1 MKLITTSDGSHS
13 VYSDKFNA
21 DYHSKHGAIQESQHV
36 FIISGLQYFFQSSPL
51 SSIGVRGEAETLR
64 IFEMGFGTGL
74 NAFLTFL
81 EMQDKNVNVEYT
93 AVEQYPL
100 KEEIYSSLNYTELL
114 DAENNKS
121 NFLEMHECE
130 WNVFCNISTKF
141 TIRKVNTQL
150 QMLNHDYNY
159 HLVFFDAFAYTAQPE
174 LWTEEIFK
182 QLYNTMEQ
190 GGTLVTYSAKG
201 QVRRNLQA
209 AGFQVE
215 RIIGP
220 PGKREMLRAIKPLSL
235 QA

>member
-13 VYSDKFNA
+13 VFSEKFNA

-36 FIISGLQYFFQSSPL
+36 FIKSGLQYFLQNNQP
-51 SSIGVRGEAETLR
+51 EALR

-81 EMQDKNVNVEYT
+81 EIQNSVVNVEYT
-93 AVEQYPL
+93 AVDAFPL
-100 KEEIYSSLNYTELL
+100 IEEVYTSLNYAESLN
-114 DAENNKS
+114 AENNKS
-121 NFLEMHECE
+121 DFLKMHQCE
-130 WNVFCNISTKF
+130 WNNFCTISSKF
-141 TIRKVNTQL
+141 ALRKMNAQL
-150 QMLNHDYNY
+150 QTLNHDQQY
-159 HLVFFDAFAYTAQPE
+159 HLIFFDAFAHSAQPE
-174 LWTEEIFK
+174 LWETEIFA
-182 QLYNTMEQ
+182 QLFNTMKL
-190 GGTLVTYSAKG
+190 GGVLVTYSAKG

-215 RIIGP
+215 RIQGP

>member
-21 DYHSKHGAIQESQHV
+21 AYHSQHGAIQESQHV
-36 FIISGLQYFFQSSPL
+36 FIKSGLQYFLQFNQP
-51 SSIGVRGEAETLR
+51 ETLR

-81 EMQDKNVNVEYT
+81 EMQDNPIPVEYT

-100 KEEIYSSLNYTELL
+100 PEEVYVSLNYIDLL
-114 DAENNKS
+114 HAEKYNAVFEK
-121 NFLEMHECE
+121 MHKCE
-130 WNVFCNISTKF
+130 WNGFCTITGKF
-141 TIRKVNTQL
+141 ALRKLNSQL
-150 QMLNHDYNY
+150 QDLTHNQKYY
-159 HLVFFDAFAYTAQPE
+159 LIFFDAFAHTAQPE
-174 LWTEEIFK
+174 LWSQEIFST
-182 QLYNTMEQ
+182 LFYAMETN
-190 GGTLVTYSAKG
+190 GVLVTYSAKG

-209 AGFQVE
+209 AGFKVE
-215 RIIGP
+215 RIQGP

>member
-13 VYSDKFNA
+13 VFSEKFNA

-36 FIISGLQYFFQSSPL
+36 FIKSGLQFFLQNNQPPML
-51 SSIGVRGEAETLR
+51 K

-74 NAFLTFL
+74 NAFLTFI
-81 EMQDKNVNVEYT
+81 EMQNSNVNIEYT
-93 AVEQYPL
+93 TVEQYPL
-100 KEEIYSSLNYTELL
+100 TEEVYTSLNYVEALG
-114 DAENNKS
+114 AENYKDD
-121 NFLEMHECE
+121 FLKMHECE
-130 WNVFCNISTKF
+130 WNGFCTISSKF
-141 TIRKVNTQL
+141 ALRKMNAQL
-150 QMLNHDYNY
+150 QTLNHDRNY
-159 HLVFFDAFAYTAQPE
+159 HLVFYDAFAHSAQPE
-174 LWTEEIFK
+174 LWETEIFT

-190 GGTLVTYSAKG
+190 GGILVTYSAKG

-215 RIIGP
+215 RIQGP